1 MKLPEHLL
9 IFSKHRTS
17 ALAFYH
23 IVNPQYTPDGY
34 HLRDTWLVLLSVQP
48 HRRVSINFIAGG
60 IESMLVLEMFPSLC
74 LHWSE
79 QIGELLTKSQS
90 VRVLPHITPRVNGRV
105 QQGRKWLS
113 SNQDNN
119 THTTDSFL
127 PQGTKSEF
135 CVYWFVKGAIIF
147 FSFAGVERSS
157 YLDSS
162 VCSQK
167 IGFFQIQ
174 YN

>member
-9 IFSKHRTS
+9 IFSKHKTS
-17 ALAFYH
+17 ALTFYH
-23 IVNPQYTPDGY
+23 IVNAQYTPDGY

-48 HRRVSINFIAGG
+48 CRRVSINFIAWGV
-60 IESMLVLEMFPSLC
+60 ESMLVLEMFPSLC

-79 QIGELLTKSQS
+79 QMGELLTKSQS
-90 VRVLPHITPRVNGRV
+90 VHVLPHITPRVNGRV

-113 SNQDNN
+113 SNQDDN

-135 CVYWFVKGAIIF
+135 LCLLICQRCNYFLLLCPSGEEFLSWFLCLLPKDRL
-147 FSFAGVERSS
+147 FSIPV
-157 YLDSS
+157 
-162 VCSQK
+162 
-167 IGFFQIQ
+167 
-174 YN
+174 